1 MFWDADPDT
10 TWATMELALSA
21 GINHIDVAPQYG
33 RAEEL
38 MGPSIAAHRD
48 ELFVAGKTLRQSGDG
63 VRAQLETTLERLRCD
78 VLDLYQ
84 LHAVTDLDEL
94 DRRTEAVEVLL
105 KARDEGLVRA
115 VGITGH
121 NMTTPLAQLEAIRR
135 HDLDTVMLPINPR
148 VLADSAYARDLDAL
162 LEEATTRDLGI
173 MAIKAVAARPW
184 GERPPTMS
192 TWYEPYTDPG
202 ALRRGIEVALGTPGV
217 AALCTPGEVELLPA
231 VLSAIAEARPQSES
245 ERRAANAVCR
255 DEALI
260 FPIPA

>member
-148 VLADSAYARDLDAL
+148 VLADSGSRHHGHQGRGCTTVGRA
-162 LEEATTRDLGI
+162 ATHDVDVVR
-173 MAIKAVAARPW
+173 AVHRPW
-184 GERPPTMS
+184 SVASGDRGGA
-192 TWYEPYTDPG
+192 WHPG
-202 ALRRGIEVALGTPGV
+202 R
-217 AALCTPGEVELLPA
+217 
-231 VLSAIAEARPQSES
+231 
-245 ERRAANAVCR
+245 RRAVH
-255 DEALI
+255 
-260 FPIPA
+260 PW